1 MGGINIKTFNTS
13 EGIGGLL
20 NTFRNITKDSKK
32 ITFIGTPGFCT
43 PFAEILA
50 YVIRDTNQELAFIP
64 NISLEKAKTV
74 ISTPHG
80 MQLGDNTDPSADTIV
95 LLGGLAIPK
104 MNIDVNDVKNVIE
117 EISEPKNRKVI
128 GVCFMSM
135 FQETGWID
143 KIEFDY
149 LLDSYMKITSMK
161 N

>member
-1 MGGINIKTFNTS
+1 M
-13 EGIGGLL
+13 GGLL
-20 NTFRNITKDSKK
+20 NTFRNITKDSRK

-50 YVIRDTNQELAFIP
+50 YVIRDTDQELAFIP
-64 NISLEKAKTV
+64 NISVNKAKTI

-80 MQLGDNTDPSADTIV
+80 MQLGEDTNPSADTIV

-104 MNIDVNDVKNVIE
+104 MNIDVNDVKKVIE
-117 EISEPKNRKVI
+117 DISEPKDRKVI

-143 KIEFDY
+143 IIEFDY
-149 LLDSYMKITSMK
+149 LLDSYLKITSME

>member
-1 MGGINIKTFNTS
+1 M
-13 EGIGGLL
+13 

-50 YVIRDTNQELAFIP
+50 YVIRDMNQELAFIS
-64 NISLEKAKTV
+64 NISVNKAKTI

-80 MQLGDNTDPSADTIV
+80 MQLGDDTNPSADTIV

-117 EISEPKNRKVI
+117 EISESRDRKVI

-135 FQETGWID
+135 FQETGWINII
-143 KIEFDY
+143 KFDY
-149 LLDSYMKITSMK
+149 LLDSYMKITSME